1 MRCESCP
8 FTEGGGVAFKRSA
21 PDSALTLFY
30 GDSFQLSQYQPRR
43 RIVSEKSLK
52 LDGLET

>member
-21 PDSALTLFY
+21 PDSALTLSY

-43 RIVSEKSLK
+43 HIVSEKSLK